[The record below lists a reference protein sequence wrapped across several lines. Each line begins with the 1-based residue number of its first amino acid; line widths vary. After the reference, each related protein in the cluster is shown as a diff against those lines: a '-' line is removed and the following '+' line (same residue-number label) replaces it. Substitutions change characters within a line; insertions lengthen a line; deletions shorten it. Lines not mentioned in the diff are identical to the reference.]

1 MGSDL
6 KPIEIACPNCGAK
19 IEHQFG
25 RLEEQN
31 GATCGECGV
40 GLNFDEAEAVL
51 KKALADL
58 PGRLS
63 KTVRKKIN
71 I

>member
-25 RLEEQN
+25 RLEEEN

-51 KKALADL
+51 KKALEDAAR
-58 PGRLS
+58 GVS
-63 KTVRKKIN
+63 KTVRKRIKF
-71 I
+71 